1 MTWRTIARQD
11 GRVTVGT
18 RSSKLLLGLTA
29 LSILLAA
36 YVYPVVAAGPITTA
50 RFGGF
55 LQGWLTT
62 LVPFVG
68 VLLGYGAV
76 VSERESGALRLSLSL
91 PQSRRDVVFG
101 KLVSRAGLLVGT
113 LLVTL
118 VGAGALVVYPF
129 GELALG
135 RFVLFVLLTLV
146 FGTLWCGLGLA
157 TSLVVA
163 TRRRA
168 LVLAFALVFLFVVVW
183 DAMATALRAGLNA
196 AGVVDSDLPG
206 PVQFVVGVE
215 PGHAF
220 GRAVTGLVVPDGTV
234 AGPWYLNEWA
244 ALVLL
249 GLWTVTPLALAYAV
263 FRRRDVA

>member
-1 MTWRTIARQD
+1 MTWRTIAGQD
-11 GRVTVGT
+11 GRLTVGT

-29 LSILLAA
+29 LSILFAA
-36 YVYPVVAAGPITTA
+36 YVYPVVGSNPITTA

-62 LVPFVG
+62 LLPFVG
-68 VLLGYGAV
+68 VLLGYGAI

-91 PQSRRDVVFG
+91 PQSRRDVVLG
-101 KLVSRAGLLVGT
+101 KFVSRAGLLTGT

-118 VGAGALVVYPF
+118 AGAGALVVYPF

-146 FGTLWCGLGLA
+146 FGAVWSGLGLA

-183 DAMATALRAGLNA
+183 DAVAAALGVGLNA
-196 AGVVDSDLPG
+196 AGVVDGELPG
-206 PVQFVVGVE
+206 PVRFLVGVE

-220 GRAVTGLVVPDGTV
+220 GRAVTGLVVPDGAVT
-234 AGPWYLNEWA
+234 GPWYLNEWV
-244 ALVLL
+244 ALALL
-249 GLWTVTPLALAYAV
+249 VMWSVGPLGLAYAV
-263 FRRRDVA
+263 FARRDVT